1 VASHGTAPRGLGAAG
16 RRFWRQIAADFELS
30 PVDAVVMAEV
40 CQTLDRLSLL
50 ADVVAVQGVLAE
62 SSQGV
67 RAHPALT
74 EERAQRELLVKLLAV
89 LGLELGAVEDAPAGP
104 GRRSGGR
111 AVRGLY
117 QIGGAA

>member
-1 VASHGTAPRGLGAAG
+1 MCR
-16 RRFWRQIAADFELS
+16 
-30 PVDAVVMAEV
+30 
-40 CQTLDRLSLL
+40 TLDRLSGL
-50 ADVVAVQGVLAE
+50 ADVVAVQRVLAE

-74 EERAQRELLVKLLAV
+74 EERAQCELFVKLLAV
-89 LGLELGAVEDAPAGP
+89 LGLELGAVEDASAGSGSRS

-117 QIGGAA
+117 QIGGWLDAEASSCWWCSVAGVA